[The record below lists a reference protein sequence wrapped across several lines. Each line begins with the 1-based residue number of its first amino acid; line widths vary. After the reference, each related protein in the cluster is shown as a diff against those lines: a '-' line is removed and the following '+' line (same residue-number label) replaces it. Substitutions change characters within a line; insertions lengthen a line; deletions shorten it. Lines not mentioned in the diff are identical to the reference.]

1 MATDIALRIRA
12 IREQGRC
19 HSLEFRWA
27 TDTDM
32 KEGRQE
38 VTNDCDE
45 ERSVDAIDDAVDD
58 DGGQSQRLLGNE
70 RREPRKAYVTL
81 GRLGYLGIRGPI
93 AIETDLLAPA
103 CLKLLGKMTSLDRRI
118 AKILRSND
126 VILPKSLEGANWKF
140 QGGIRRSFPVAVS
153 AGITPA
159 TARSQ
164 LRDQKLE

>member
-12 IREQGRC
+12 IHEQGRC
-19 HSLEFRWA
+19 HSLEFCWA

-32 KEGRQE
+32 KEGRRE

-81 GRLGYLGIRGPI
+81 GRLGYHVRL
-93 AIETDLLAPA
+93 
-103 CLKLLGKMTSLDRRI
+103 
-118 AKILRSND
+118 
-126 VILPKSLEGANWKF
+126 
-140 QGGIRRSFPVAVS
+140 
-153 AGITPA
+153 
-159 TARSQ
+159 
-164 LRDQKLE
+164 

>member
-1 MATDIALRIRA
+1 MGASFIKPEKSPKGVLFWRLNARWYGDIALRIRA

-93 AIETDLLAPA
+93 AISWHPRALN
-103 CLKLLGKMTSLDRRI
+103 SW
-118 AKILRSND
+118 AK
-126 VILPKSLEGANWKF
+126 
-140 QGGIRRSFPVAVS
+140 
-153 AGITPA
+153 
-159 TARSQ
+159 
-164 LRDQKLE
+164 